1 MDVGHLRLI
10 SADSHINEPHDLWYA
25 RLPADLRDRAPRRI
39 RQDTNGAW
47 ELVIDGR
54 PLGWAELSA
63 EDAAR
68 QEATREAEASLD
80 VRLDMMRIDGIAAEI
95 IYPTIGLYVWNLEDP
110 TLGRACCREYN
121 DWLYEHLGNASDRV
135 KLAGMVPDWS
145 VADAIDEV
153 QRNAARGFA
162 GHLLPIVGTPEWN
175 HKSWEPLWD
184 AIDETGLPV
193 AMHQGTGHDM
203 LWYRGPGSATANLFA
218 TQSMA
223 PRAVTL
229 LAASGVLERHPSLH
243 FVFVEVNAGW
253 LAWTMSTTDE
263 YYRAHA
269 HWSKPKLAELPSF
282 YMRRQVHAT
291 FQNDPVAISNRSFTG
306 LDALMWGNDYPHPES
321 TYPRSREV
329 LAELLR
335 DVTPAEAVAITSG
348 SVTAVFGFE
357 PEPYDSRAP
366 A

>member
-1 MDVGHLRLI
+1 VDVGQLQLI
-10 SADSHINEPHDLWYA
+10 SADSHINEPHDLWYR
-25 RLPADLRDRAPRRI
+25 RLPEDLRDRAPRRI
-39 RQDTNGAW
+39 QMDANGAW

-54 PLGWAELSA
+54 PLGWAEVSA
-63 EDAAR
+63 EEAAR

-80 VRLDMMRIDGIAAEI
+80 VRLDMMRVDGIVAEI
-95 IYPTIGLYVWNLEDP
+95 IFPTIGLYVWNLEDP
-110 TLGRACCREYN
+110 RVGRACCLEYN
-121 DWLYEHLGNASDRV
+121 DWLFERLGNVSPRV

-145 VADAIDEV
+145 VDDAIAEV
-153 QRNAARGFA
+153 QRNASRGFA
-162 GHLLPIVGTPEWN
+162 AHLLPIVGTPEWN
-175 HKSWEPLWD
+175 HRSWEPLWS
-184 AIDETGLPV
+184 AIAETGLPV

-263 YYRAHA
+263 YYLAHA
-269 HWSKPKLAELPSF
+269 HWSKPKLAELPSE
-282 YMRRQVHAT
+282 YIRRQIHAT
-291 FQNDPVAISNRSFTG
+291 FQNDPVAIANRSFTG

-321 TYPRSREV
+321 TYPRSHAV
-329 LAELLR
+329 LDGLLR
-335 DVTPAEAVAITSG
+335 DVDVADAVAITSG
-348 SVTAVFGFE
+348 SAAAVFGFE
-357 PEPYDSRAP
+357 LEAQ
-366 A
+366 